1 MRQGLKYK
9 RHHAFVIVRLN
20 KMLKLKLSIDIT
32 KIVVKSYLFVIKKEF
47 FDKVYG
53 TIISSRRSE
62 IKNLLIWMYN
72 VYFMALK
79 RLYKNEISIYMLSYR
94 TDDIQRL
101 ALNA

>member
-20 KMLKLKLSIDIT
+20 KRLKLKLSIDIT

-62 IKNLLIWMYN
+62 IKKLVNMDVQCI
-72 VYFMALK
+72 FHGFKA
-79 RLYKNEISIYMLSYR
+79 
-94 TDDIQRL
+94 TIQK
-101 ALNA
+101 

>member
-1 MRQGLKYK
+1 
-9 RHHAFVIVRLN
+9 
-20 KMLKLKLSIDIT
+20 MLKLNYQFDIT
-32 KIVVKSYLFVIKKEF
+32 KIVVKSYLFVIKKEL